1 METAHFLT
9 WLIVFAFLSGIG
21 LGVMIWAYV
30 GSGSTSVLFR
40 DPVMLPPVDGTPVE
54 TEAIAL
60 LQQGVVAFQAGKYR
74 QSVDHFTQAIQLDPT
89 LATAHHNLGLALAN
103 LKQDREAV
111 SQWIRASELYAQQD
125 QGEAI
130 ALVKQHLEFLKTRK
144 L

>member
-9 WLIVFAFLSGIG
+9 WFIVFALLSGVG
-21 LGVMIWAYV
+21 LGAMIWAYT

-40 DPVMLPPVDGTPVE
+40 DPVKLPLADDSNVK
-54 TEAIAL
+54 TEAIAPF
-60 LQQGVVAFQAGKYR
+60 QQGVVSFQAGKYR
-74 QSVDHFTQAIQLDPT
+74 QSVDQFTQAIQLDPT

-130 ALVKQHLEFLKTRK
+130 ALIKQHLESLKNRE